1 MIVKVH
7 ENNVEKALKALKR
20 RLQKEGI
27 FWEVRR
33 GRYYEKPSVKKR
45 RRQRDAGRRRLKALA
60 DRHRPSR

>member
-27 FWEVRR
+27 LGEVRR
-33 GRYYEKPSVKKR
+33 GRFYEKPSVKKR
-45 RRQRDAGRRRLKALA
+45 RKQRDAGRRRLKALP